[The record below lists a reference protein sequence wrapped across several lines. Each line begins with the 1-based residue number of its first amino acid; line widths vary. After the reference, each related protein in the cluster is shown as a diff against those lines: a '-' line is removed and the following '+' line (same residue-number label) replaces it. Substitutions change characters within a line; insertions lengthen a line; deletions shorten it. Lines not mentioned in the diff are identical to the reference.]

1 MIPWESFDKNEV
13 FLIILNI
20 AAYLVVFLL
29 PKKLTLQMKIFSL
42 LWGFSVGTLF
52 DFTIGGG
59 LVDYYRV
66 NDLNNYEVTDIFYY
80 LLFAPFGYF
89 FFYFYEVFRISKST
103 FIVYVLT
110 WSLIGV
116 AALWLLT
123 LMDII
128 TFQKGFKLS
137 YSFPVFLVTQTITGI
152 YFIFVKIREQILV
165 NKS

>member
-13 FLIILNI
+13 FLLILNI
-20 AAYLVVFLL
+20 TAYLVVFLL

-42 LWGFSVGTLF
+42 LWGFSLGTLF

-59 LVDYYRV
+59 LVDYYKV

-80 LLFAPFGYF
+80 LLFAPFGYL
-89 FFYFYEVFRISKST
+89 FFYFYEVFRITKRT

-137 YSFPVFLVTQTITGI
+137 YSFPVFLVTQTISGI
-152 YFIFVKIREQILV
+152 YFLLVKVREQIFI
-165 NKS
+165 NQ

>member
-29 PKKLTLQMKIFSL
+29 PKKLTLQMKIFGL

-165 NKS
+165 NK

>member
-1 MIPWESFDKNEV
+1 
-13 FLIILNI
+13 
-20 AAYLVVFLL
+20 
-29 PKKLTLQMKIFSL
+29 MKIFSL
-42 LWGFSVGTLF
+42 LWGFSLGTLF

-59 LVDYYRV
+59 LVDYYKV

-80 LLFAPFGYF
+80 LLFAPFGYL
-89 FFYFYEVFRISKST
+89 FFYFYEVFRITKRT

-137 YSFPVFLVTQTITGI
+137 YSFPVFLVTQTISGI
-152 YFIFVKIREQILV
+152 YFLLVKVREQIFI
-165 NKS
+165 NQ